1 LTEAEARSQLA
12 CPVCGQHWLAIAR
25 PPHIAVMGV
34 QPYSDLLGLGD
45 REPDTPP
52 AIECLAC
59 GTRWRDI
66 DAFNA
71 GKSEPP
77 PPPAPPEAGEE
88 AGVATR
94 RRVSAKSEDA
104 GRP

>member
-1 LTEAEARSQLA
+1 
-12 CPVCGQHWLAIAR
+12 
-25 PPHIAVMGV
+25 MGV

-45 REPDTPP
+45 PEPVTPP

-71 GKSEPP
+71 GRPEPS
-77 PPPAPPEAGEE
+77 
-88 AGVATR
+88 AT
-94 RRVSAKSEDA
+94 SEDA
-104 GRP
+104 APSTGTIEAATGTDEPEAARPTSNEATS

>member
-1 LTEAEARSQLA
+1 MTEAEEESQLA
-12 CPVCGQHWLAIAR
+12 CPVCGEHRLAVAR

-45 REPDTPP
+45 REPEVPP

-66 DAFNA
+66 DAFRA
-71 GKSEPP
+71 GDADPP
-77 PPPAPPEAGEE
+77 PPVVSEE
-88 AGVATR
+88 A
-94 RRVSAKSEDA
+94 
-104 GRP
+104 

>member
-1 LTEAEARSQLA
+1 MTEAEARSQLA
-12 CPVCGQHWLAIAR
+12 CPVCGQHRLAIAR

-45 REPDTPP
+45 REPETPP

-71 GKSEPP
+71 GKPEPAA
-77 PPPAPPEAGEE
+77 PAASEE
-88 AGVATR
+88 AGQAAGPK
-94 RRVSAKSEDA
+94 VSMRNEEA
-104 GRP
+104 G

>member
-1 LTEAEARSQLA
+1 MTEADERSQLA
-12 CPVCGQHWLAIAR
+12 CPVCGQHRLAIAR

-45 REPDTPP
+45 REPETPP

-66 DAFNA
+66 DAFKA
-71 GKSEPP
+71 GKSELA
-77 PPPAPPEAGEE
+77 PPASSEE
-88 AGVATR
+88 TGQAPR
-94 RRVSAKSEDA
+94 RRASLTKREA
-104 GRP
+104 R

>member
-1 LTEAEARSQLA
+1 M
-12 CPVCGQHWLAIAR
+12 CGQHRLAVAR

-45 REPDTPP
+45 PEPDTPP

-59 GTRWRDI
+59 GTQWRDI

-71 GKSEPP
+71 GKPE
-77 PPPAPPEAGEE
+77 PAPPAASEE
-88 AGVATR
+88 AG
-94 RRVSAKSEDA
+94 
-104 GRP
+104 

>member
-1 LTEAEARSQLA
+1 LTDAEERSHLA
-12 CPVCGQHWLAIAR
+12 CPVCGRHRLAIEK

-52 AIECLAC
+52 AIECLGC

-66 DAFNA
+66 AAFRS
-71 GKSEPP
+71 GTPD
-77 PPPAPPEAGEE
+77 PAPEPSQGEPRQ
-88 AGVATR
+88 APR
-94 RRVSAKSEDA
+94 
-104 GRP
+104 